1 MKRTL
6 RGGIAAAVLAAIL
19 PAWSQQPAPP
29 PPAFAAANLSESG
42 VRSLAAACAACHG
55 TQGKA
60 VAGST
65 VSGLAGRAAQ
75 DIQDAMAQ
83 FRDGKRP
90 ATVMHQIAKGYSDAE
105 VAAIAAYFSKQPR

>member
-1 MKRTL
+1 M
-6 RGGIAAAVLAAIL
+6 A
-19 PAWSQQPAPP
+19 S
-29 PPAFAAANLSESG
+29 
-42 VRSLAAACAACHG
+42 ACAACHG
-55 TQGKA
+55 TQGKP

-65 VSGLAGRAAQ
+65 VAALAGRPAQ

-105 VAAIAAYFSKQPR
+105 VAAIAGYFSKQAR